1 MTKEQTSINNH
12 NPILQPYNSFYL
24 FLSQTSEEYEQT
36 SESFT
41 WEKLNLALRENMQAM
56 IWKDRASS
64 NLS

>member
-1 MTKEQTSINNH
+1 MTPYRHRKKKRFTIFKKKKKKRVTFLTKEQTSINNH

-41 WEKLNLALRENMQAM
+41 
-56 IWKDRASS
+56 
-64 NLS
+64 